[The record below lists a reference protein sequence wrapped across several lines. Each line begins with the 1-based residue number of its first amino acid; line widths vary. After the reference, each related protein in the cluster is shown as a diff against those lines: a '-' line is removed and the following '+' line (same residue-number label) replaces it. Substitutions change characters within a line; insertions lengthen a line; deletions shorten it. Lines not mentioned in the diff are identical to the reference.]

1 MIFNAYMS
9 IAVKNFYDQ
18 YDIGFISLFELD
30 KVNESFTSLKVKL
43 ENNKEILLK
52 ISCPICGNYH
62 YYRYSINE
70 FMKKKLIFGGCE
82 VLGVPLFYI
91 GNEDEVRK
99 KVNKYNSINK
109 KVYAMI

>member
-1 MIFNAYMS
+1 MIFNAYIS

-18 YDIGFISLFELD
+18 YDVGSFSLFELNR
-30 KVNESFTSLKVKL
+30 VNESFTSLRVKL
-43 ENNKEILLK
+43 QNNKEILLRV
-52 ISCPICGNYH
+52 SCPVCGNSH

-70 FMKKKLIFGGCE
+70 FMKKKLTVGGCE
-82 VLGVPLFYI
+82 VLGIPLFYI

-99 KVNKYNSINK
+99 KVSKHNGINK